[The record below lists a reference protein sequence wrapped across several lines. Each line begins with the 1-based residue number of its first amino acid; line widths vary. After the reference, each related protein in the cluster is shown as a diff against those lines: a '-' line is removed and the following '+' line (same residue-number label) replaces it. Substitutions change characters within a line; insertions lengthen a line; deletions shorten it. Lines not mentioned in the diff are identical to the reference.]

1 MKLSGKCRACGKT
14 LRRCRCGIS
23 NKTAS
28 TTHLSDRLGSCN
40 CGVTVVK
47 IMRVFKD
54 KTLSDK
60 DIRKMIKEI
69 IVDFDQSR
77 KDDNDRMM
85 KSLCEEVDKFRLI
98 KKLLR

>member
-1 MKLSGKCRACGKT
+1 MKLSGKCKECGKT

-28 TTHLSDRLGSCN
+28 TTYLSDRLGSN
-40 CGVTVVK
+40 SLDITVVK

-69 IVDFDQSR
+69 IVNFDQSR

-85 KSLCEEVDKFRLI
+85 KSLCEEVDEFRLI

>member
-1 MKLSGKCRACGKT
+1 MKLSGKCKECGKT

-28 TTHLSDRLGSCN
+28 TTYLSDRLGSN
-40 CGVTVVK
+40 SLDITVVK

-77 KDDNDRMM
+77 KDENERVIS
-85 KSLCEEVDKFRLI
+85 SLSKDAEKFHLI
-98 KKLLR
+98 RKLLK